1 MARYKNYQGKNQ
13 MQLIDVF
20 APEEHT
26 IDIRTVREKTK
37 EESYK
42 EFVDAFTVV
51 YKTFTKPEVILY
63 ANNVEVKSFIIS
75 MDDNCMQFE
84 VHTVDGEKRVIES
97 AWCKAVMDNPQ
108 EIIFTPF
115 VTEIAQLDKL
125 KDILTFSCR
134 VKGSFQL

>member
-1 MARYKNYQGKNQ
+1 
-13 MQLIDVF
+13 MQLIDINT
-20 APEEHT
+20 PEERT
-26 IDIRTVREKTK
+26 IDIRTVKEKTK

-51 YKTFTKPEVILY
+51 YKTFTKPEVLLY

-115 VTEIAQLDKL
+115 VSEIAQLDKL
-125 KDILTFSCR
+125 KDILAFSCR
-134 VKGSFQL
+134 VKGSFQS

>member
-1 MARYKNYQGKNQ
+1 
-13 MQLIDVF
+13 MQLIDINT
-20 APEEHT
+20 PEERT
-26 IDIRTVREKTK
+26 IDIRTVKEKTK

-51 YKTFTKPEVILY
+51 YKTFTRPEVILY

>member
-1 MARYKNYQGKNQ
+1 
-13 MQLIDVF
+13 MQLIDINT
-20 APEEHT
+20 PEERT

-63 ANNVEVKSFIIS
+63 ANNVEVKSLVIS
-75 MDDNCMQFE
+75 MVDNCMQFD
-84 VHTVDGEKRVIES
+84 VHTEDGEKRVIQS
-97 AWCKAVMDNPQ
+97 AWRKAVMDDPQ

-115 VTEIAQLDKL
+115 VSEIAQLDKL

>member
-1 MARYKNYQGKNQ
+1 MIDPGMLRYKPIPDKGTKTAERRIEIKQNK
-13 MQLIDVF
+13 
-20 APEEHT
+20 
-26 IDIRTVREKTK
+26 EKTK
-37 EESYK
+37 EECYK

-51 YKTFTKPEVILY
+51 YKTFTRPEVILY

>member
-1 MARYKNYQGKNQ
+1 M
-13 MQLIDVF
+13 IDPGMLRDKPIPDNETKT
-20 APEEHT
+20 AERRIE
-26 IDIRTVREKTK
+26 IKQNKEKTK
-37 EESYK
+37 EEYYK

-75 MDDNCMQFE
+75 MDDKCMQFE

>member
-1 MARYKNYQGKNQ
+1 
-13 MQLIDVF
+13 MQLIDINT
-20 APEEHT
+20 PEERT
-26 IDIRTVREKTK
+26 IDIRTVKEKTK

-42 EFVDAFTVV
+42 EFVDAFTAV
-51 YKTFTKPEVILY
+51 YKTFTKPEVLLY

-75 MDDNCMQFE
+75 MDDKCMQFE
-84 VHTVDGEKRVIES
+84 VHTVDGEKRVIQS

>member
-1 MARYKNYQGKNQ
+1 MAVDPG
-13 MQLIDVF
+13 ML
-20 APEEHT
+20 H
-26 IDIRTVREKTK
+26 VRPVPDNETKTTERRIEIKQNKEKTK
-37 EESYK
+37 EECYK

-108 EIIFTPF
+108 EIIFKPF

>member
-1 MARYKNYQGKNQ
+1 MIDPGMLHYKPIPDKETKTAGRRIEIKQNK
-13 MQLIDVF
+13 
-20 APEEHT
+20 
-26 IDIRTVREKTK
+26 EKTK
-37 EESYK
+37 EECYK

-51 YKTFTKPEVILY
+51 YKTFTRPEVILY
-63 ANNVEVKSFIIS
+63 ANDVEVKSFIIS

-115 VTEIAQLDKL
+115 VSEIAQLDKL

>member
-1 MARYKNYQGKNQ
+1 M
-13 MQLIDVF
+13 IDPGMLRDKPIPDKETKT
-20 APEEHT
+20 AERRIE
-26 IDIRTVREKTK
+26 IKQNKEKTK
-37 EESYK
+37 EECYK

-51 YKTFTKPEVILY
+51 YKTFTRPEVILY

-75 MDDNCMQFE
+75 MDDNRMQFE

-115 VTEIAQLDKL
+115 VSEIAQLDKL

-134 VKGSFQL
+134 VKGSFQS

>member
-1 MARYKNYQGKNQ
+1 
-13 MQLIDVF
+13 MQLIDINT
-20 APEEHT
+20 PEERS
-26 IDIRTVREKTK
+26 IDIRTVKEKTK
-37 EESYK
+37 EECYK

-51 YKTFTKPEVILY
+51 YKTFTKPEVLLY

-75 MDDNCMQFE
+75 MDNNCMQFE

-108 EIIFTPF
+108 EIIFRPF
-115 VTEIAQLDKL
+115 VTEIAELDKL

>member
-1 MARYKNYQGKNQ
+1 

-20 APEEHT
+20 APEERT
-26 IDIRTVREKTK
+26 IDIRTVKEKTK
-37 EESYK
+37 EEYYK

-51 YKTFTKPEVILY
+51 YKTFTKPEVLLY

-75 MDDNCMQFE
+75 MDDKCMQFE
-84 VHTVDGEKRVIES
+84 VHTVDGEKRVIQS